1 MVSAAYKK
9 AVQGMWK
16 GKATVTVLE
25 GVLNPANGRTEP
37 TERVTVSDAPCRISH
52 TTL

>member
-16 GKATVTVLE
+16 GKATVTVLA
-25 GVLNPANGRTEP
+25 GAQPRQWPHGAN
-37 TERVTVSDAPCRISH
+37 
-52 TTL
+52 